1 MQTGEP
7 SRTAYSAAR
16 YRADHQELERGAV
29 FRDPLARVIAGDGAA
44 GEYLDEDARRR
55 MRLFIAA
62 RSRYAEDALAEAVE
76 AGVGQVVVLGAGL
89 DTFAYRNPFPG
100 LRVFEVDHPA
110 TQEWKRQ
117 RLADA
122 GIEVPASVTYVP
134 VDFERDALE
143 SALPAAGLDERSPVF
158 VIWLGVTVYLTADA
172 ISDTLRALGGL
183 AGGSE
188 VVFDYGLPR
197 PDPTPEQQAAAAA
210 RDRRLA
216 AIGERWISFFTPDD
230 VSELLQDNGFRV
242 MENVPAVALAQRY
255 LGRPPTA
262 TAGPQLVRAR
272 LGG

>member
-29 FRDPLARVIAGDGAA
+29 FRDPLARAIAGDGSA
-44 GEYLDEDARRR
+44 GGYLDDDARRR

-62 RSRYAEDALAEAVE
+62 RSRYAEDALGEAVA
-76 AGVGQVVVLGAGL
+76 AGAGQVVVLGAGL
-89 DTFAYRNPFPG
+89 DTFAYRNPFPR
-100 LRVFEVDHPA
+100 LRVFEVDHPD
-110 TQEWKRQ
+110 TQQWKRQ
-117 RLADA
+117 RLAAA

-134 VDFERDALE
+134 VDFEHDALE
-143 SALPAAGLDERSPVF
+143 LALPAAGLDVGSPVF

-183 AGGSE
+183 AGGCE
-188 VVFDYGLPR
+188 MVFDYGLPQA
-197 PDPTPEQQAAAAA
+197 DVTPGQQAVAAE

-216 AIGERWISFFTPDD
+216 AIGERWISRFTPDGISD
-230 VSELLQDNGFRV
+230 LLHDNNFRV
-242 MENVPAVALAQRY
+242 VENVPALALAQRY
-255 LGRPPTA
+255 LGRTPTA